1 VQLHIYDTLQR
12 GVVPLTTERPGEVRM
27 YTCGPTVYRP
37 VHLGNLR
44 SYLLADWL
52 RRTLVFF
59 GNTVTAVKNV
69 TDVGHMRQDVV
80 DRGEDKVIAAA
91 LAEGKTPKEIAE
103 FYEVAFH
110 EDERRLG
117 ILPAAHFP
125 RATDHVP
132 EMIAIIEKLIA
143 KGLAYEIDGAVYF
156 AVKRFPGYGKLS
168 GNVGEALKQGVRGEV
183 DPAKR
188 DPVDFALWKKAEPG
202 RALAWPS
209 PWGAGFPG
217 WHIECSAMSTK
228 YLGERFDLHTGGV
241 DNIFPH
247 HEDEIAQ
254 SEGAFGHPSVRHW
267 VHGQHLL
274 ADGVKM
280 AKSARNTM
288 TVDEMIELEIDPLA
302 FRYQALLTHYRR
314 RMHFSLGA
322 LRQAAEA
329 LDHLR
334 QRVRRWSQ
342 LPEGDPTN
350 DALKERWLEQFRG
363 ELANDLNLPAALAWL
378 YRCAADHDISDRA
391 RLDVFL
397 EADKVLGLDL
407 AAVASEHAM
416 APREVL
422 ASFEEHLAARA
433 TRDYQRA
440 DGLRG
445 TFDGYRVEDQTA
457 DRALVSRADR
467 RATTRT
473 RRTIASAKE
482 LPDKRGAE
490 PSHRWSVAIVTREY
504 PADLARC
511 LASVLRWLPSDSEV
525 LVLDSGSGEQAQDR
539 LAQLAAKDDRVRA
552 LFADRDLGEGA
563 SRNALLRVA
572 RGRLILELDCSVELT
587 GDLFT
592 SLDLALADRT
602 VGFAGPWALRTMDL
616 KHFDEVTG
624 GEADAMQGYCAAS
637 RREVLLEIGGFDERY
652 RFYRNLDIAVSLAVR
667 EKGYR
672 VVALG
677 AECARRHKHRVWE
690 SLSDD
695 ERLKRSRRNFDR
707 MYKRFHGRAVL
718 VGGARGQSPR
728 DS

>member
-1 VQLHIYDTLQR
+1 VLLRIYDTLQHR
-12 GVVPLTTERPGEVRM
+12 VVPLTTERPGEVRM

-91 LAEGKTPKEIAE
+91 LAEGKTPKQIAQ
-103 FYEVAFH
+103 FYEAAFH

-132 EMIAIIEKLIA
+132 EMVGIIEKLVA
-143 KGLAYEIDGAVYF
+143 KELAYAVDGTVYF

-168 GNVGEALKQGVRGEV
+168 GNVGEALRQGVRAEM

-202 RALAWPS
+202 RTLAWPS
-209 PWGAGFPG
+209 PWGPGFPG
-217 WHIECSAMSTK
+217 WHIECSAMSTH

-254 SEGAFGHPSVRHW
+254 SEGAFGHASVRHW

-288 TVDEMIELEIDPLA
+288 TVDELIELEIDPLA
-302 FRYQALLTHYRR
+302 FRYQALLTHYRT

-350 DALKERWLEQFRG
+350 DALRERWLEQFRR

-378 YRCAADHDISDRA
+378 HRCAVDPDISDRA
-391 RLDVFL
+391 RLNVYL

-433 TRDYQRA
+433 KHDYQRA

-445 TFDGYRVEDQTA
+445 AFDGYRVEDQTA

-467 RATTRT
+467 RVAARG
-473 RRTIASAKE
+473 RRTISSGKDLTDNRHAPETRS
-482 LPDKRGAE
+482 
-490 PSHRWSVAIVTREY
+490 WSVAIVTRDY

-511 LASVLRWLPSDSEV
+511 LAGVLRWLPRDGEV
-525 LVLDSGSGEQAQDR
+525 LVLDSGSGPQSQDR
-539 LAQLAAKDDRVRA
+539 LAELAAPDDRVQA
-552 LFADRDLGEGA
+552 FFADRDLGEGA

-587 GDLFT
+587 GDLFAP
-592 SLDLALADRT
+592 LDRALADPG
-602 VGFAGPWALRTMDL
+602 VGLAGPWGLRTSDL
-616 KHFDEVTG
+616 KHFDEVTD
-624 GEADAMQGYCAAS
+624 GEADAMQGYCAAA
-637 RREVLLEIGGFDERY
+637 RREVLLQIGGFDERY
-652 RFYRNLDIAVSLAVR
+652 RFYRNLDIAVSLAIR
-667 EKGYR
+667 EKNYR

-677 AECARRHKHRVWE
+677 VECARRHEHRIWE

-718 VGGARGQSPR
+718 VGDARGQR